1 MATVTTIN
9 IPTYAVRETVRT
21 VLFAFG
27 ELTDAQQELAFKE
40 VQKATRL
47 ESTVQIPCASGGEAS
62 NLVDLFNRTGP
73 LTTVE
78 VDSFTRYGVSY
89 LVQCRGSEPVSC
101 DCPDFVNRSKSDPN
115 HVCKHMGRVE
125 HYPNDF
131 GLG

>member
-47 ESTVQIPCASGGEAS
+47 ESTVQIPCTSGGEAS

-73 LTTVE
+73 LTSVE
-78 VDSFTRYGVSY
+78 IDSFTHHDITYT
-89 LVQCRGSEPVSC
+89 VQCRGTTPISC
-101 DCPDFVNRSKSDPN
+101 DCPDFENRSKSDPN
-115 HVCKHMGRVE
+115 HVCKHMSRVAY
-125 HYPNDF
+125 YPSNF
-131 GLG
+131 GLS